1 MRRRRPA
8 ATTARCPQTRC
19 RWCLDSS
26 GKRPRRKNR
35 IRGKTAERGAG
46 PALSARCPPVCAA
59 RLFLSR
65 PGKPAERPFVKK
77 ITENIR
83 EFQNNTI
90 YLKIFVFSAGG
101 QALRSEEI
109 SGDFPSAEIPALR
122 RKFGVKVKITK
133 KLPAFLKTFTKPTID
148 IFLTVPYN
156 EIVK

>member
-1 MRRRRPA
+1 M
-8 ATTARCPQTRC
+8 
-19 RWCLDSS
+19 
-26 GKRPRRKNR
+26 
-35 IRGKTAERGAG
+35 
-46 PALSARCPPVCAA
+46 PPVCAA

-65 PGKPAERPFVKK
+65 PGKPAECLFVKK

-109 SGDFPSAEIPALR
+109 SGDFPSAEIPVLR

-133 KLPAFLKTFTKPTID
+133 KTPHFSENIHKTH
-148 IFLTVPYN
+148 N
-156 EIVK
+156 